1 MPPLREKP
9 EPDVEPGWDCLAL
22 LIMNE
27 EGRKILEY
35 LDRMV
40 YRVKVK
46 DITETYGNAAKLE
59 LVQKIHRLA
68 KMAYEKRMKNHG

>member
-1 MPPLREKP
+1 
-9 EPDVEPGWDCLAL
+9 
-22 LIMNE
+22 MNE